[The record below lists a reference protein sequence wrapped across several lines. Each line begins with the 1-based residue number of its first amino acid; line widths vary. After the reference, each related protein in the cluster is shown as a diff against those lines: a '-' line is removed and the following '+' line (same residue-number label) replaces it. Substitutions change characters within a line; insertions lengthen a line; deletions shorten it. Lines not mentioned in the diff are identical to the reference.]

1 MRIGIDLG
9 GTKIEVIALSDQG
22 EELFRHRVNTPR
34 DDYAATVQA
43 IVDLVLLAEAQTGQ
57 QGTVGIGIP
66 GTISPYTQRVKNA
79 NSTWLNGQPLDKD
92 LARALNRDVRIANDA
107 NCLAVSEAVDGAGAG
122 QPLVFAVI
130 IGTGSGAGVVSTVNH
145 ALAVT
150 VTQAS
155 GGTIRCRGW
164 MKTNCVIARKCR
176 ATAGCRAVLRRLS
189 PAPASPLIIS
199 VSADRR

>member
-66 GTISPYTQRVKNA
+66 GTYFSLLPR
-79 NSTWLNGQPLDKD
+79 
-92 LARALNRDVRIANDA
+92 
-107 NCLAVSEAVDGAGAG
+107 
-122 QPLVFAVI
+122 
-130 IGTGSGAGVVSTVNH
+130 TG
-145 ALAVT
+145 
-150 VTQAS
+150 
-155 GGTIRCRGW
+155 
-164 MKTNCVIARKCR
+164 KKC
-176 ATAGCRAVLRRLS
+176 
-189 PAPASPLIIS
+189 
-199 VSADRR
+199 